1 MVMRTILLASLAAFL
16 VTTGVAQNK
25 GPVISWDEAS
35 YNFGDIKESD
45 GPVTH
50 KFEFTNKGSEPL
62 VVTYVKPS
70 CGCTS
75 SDYTKEPVMPGAKGF
90 VSATYNPEGRPG
102 PFSKSVSVST
112 NCVPEVTTIRFS
124 GKVIEKEKTL
134 ADLHP
139 RKIGDL
145 NLESNHVSLLKVKN
159 TEVRT
164 DSTSIANLTDKP
176 LKVTFRNVPKHISV
190 EAVPETLQP
199 NQKGKIVV
207 KFDATQR
214 SDWGFVMDKVIVAI
228 NDDTNNNK
236 NLLSISATIEE
247 DFSKYSP
254 EQLANAPKLV
264 FEETS
269 FNFGTVTEGEKVNH
283 TFKFKNAGK
292 QDLVIR
298 KISTSCGCTVV
309 DKKTEI
315 IKAGESSAFDITFNS
330 AGKSNR
336 QNKSITVICNDPS
349 NPQQILHIVGDVKK
363 K

>member
-1 MVMRTILLASLAAFL
+1 MRTILLASFAAMIM
-16 VTTGVAQNK
+16 TTAVAQNK
-25 GPVISWDEAS
+25 GPIISWEEAS

-50 KFEFTNKGSEPL
+50 KFEFTNKGNEPL

-90 VSATYNPEGRPG
+90 VSATYNPDGRPG
-102 PFSKSVSVST
+102 PFSKSVTVTT
-112 NCVPEVTTIRFS
+112 NCTPEVTTIRFS
-124 GKVIEKEKTL
+124 GKVIEKEKSL

-145 NLESNHVSLLKVKN
+145 NFEVNHISLLKVKN

-176 LKVTFRNVPKHISV
+176 LQISFTNVPKHIQIK
-190 EAVPETLQP
+190 AVPETLQP
-199 NQKGKIVV
+199 NQKGKVV
-207 KFDATQR
+207 VVYDATQR

-228 NDDTNNNK
+228 NGDNNNNK
-236 NLLSISATIEE
+236 NLLSVSATIEE
-247 DFSKYSP
+247 DFTKYTA

-283 TFKFKNAGK
+283 TFKFRNDGK

-298 KISTSCGCTVV
+298 KITTSCGCTVV
-309 DKKTEI
+309 DKKTDV
-315 IKAGESSAFDITFNS
+315 IKPGESSAFDITFNS

-336 QNKSITVICNDPS
+336 QNKSITVICNDPQ
-349 NPQQILHIVGDVKK
+349 NAQQILHIVGDVKK